1 MISFLN
7 SSCSFENILSPD
19 HFENFSF
26 FLSNENYLAN
36 GWMHKFDCIVKEDA
50 ALFGRY
56 MDDYLRNIKS
66 CGVDEKLQELNNLHP
81 SLKFTSER
89 EKDNH

>member
-1 MISFLN
+1 
-7 SSCSFENILSPD
+7 
-19 HFENFSF
+19 
-26 FLSNENYLAN
+26 
-36 GWMHKFDCIVKEDA
+36 MHKFDCIVKEDA

-81 SLKFTSER
+81 SLKFTIER
-89 EKDNH
+89 GQLTTIFRHADLT